1 MMLGRLLWLSL
12 VRILVVE
19 KESFRCTDGGRAML
33 VGGWDNSP
41 PGRIDPLN
49 LGFLGI
55 NFNNMV
61 LGRLLRL
68 SLVRILVVE
77 KKIKFFNLQ
86 VVSCALFGQC
96 GQ

>member
-1 MMLGRLLWLSL
+1 
-12 VRILVVE
+12 
-19 KESFRCTDGGRAML
+19 ML

-77 KKIKFFNLQ
+77 KKSNFLIYRWCRVRCLDNVDNKSLENLEYRLKHK
-86 VVSCALFGQC
+86 VTLEYAI
-96 GQ
+96 